1 MKIDVYINNAL
12 KTELNN
18 KVVGFEIID
27 NTGVRVDSLKL
38 SINNAEL
45 QFDIPTNR
53 DEDKPVELVIND
65 VKMGIFFI
73 EYVSHSSSLLVIEGA
88 SCNLKLARELHTRV
102 FKDTS
107 LKDVLTTLSAELDLS
122 LKLDSEL
129 SNKAISY
136 LVQNDTSN
144 MRILDYLAEI
154 YYCICNIKDKCLYFL
169 PQNKKQEVIT
179 LTNEQE
185 IISLYKVD
193 NDLKIYKGVKAS
205 YYDFKEATLQEIT
218 QGESP
223 YLIINE
229 NIELDLLKELVSS
242 KCKELSREEEV
253 NLVISGKMEVQ
264 SGMELEIALD
274 SGIYIDFKGKYKI
287 MQVIHDYEGGYYKS
301 KVTLYRI

>member
-27 NTGVRVDSLKL
+27 NTGGLVDSLQL

-45 QFDIPTNR
+45 TFDVENTGVVT
-53 DEDKPVELVIND
+53 PVELVIND

-136 LVQNDTSN
+136 LVQNDISN
-144 MRILDYLAEI
+144 MRLLDYLAEI

-205 YYDFKEATLQEIT
+205 YYDFKEATSKEIT
-218 QGESP
+218 QGSSP

-229 NIELDLLKELVSS
+229 SIELNLLKELVNS
-242 KCKELSREEEV
+242 KYKELSREEEV
-253 NLVISGKMEVQ
+253 NMVISGKMEVQ
-264 SGMELEIALD
+264 SGMELDIAFN

-301 KVTLYRI
+301 KVKMYKI

>member
-1 MKIDVYINNAL
+1 MKIDVYINDVL
-12 KTELNN
+12 REELNN

-27 NTGVRVDSLKL
+27 NTGGLVDSLKL

-45 QFDIPTNR
+45 TFDVANTGVVT
-53 DEDKPVELVIND
+53 PVELVIND

-136 LVQNDTSN
+136 LVQNDISN
-144 MRILDYLAEI
+144 MRMLDYLAEI

-205 YYDFKEATLQEIT
+205 YYDFKEATSKEIK

-223 YLIINE
+223 YLIINDS
-229 NIELDLLKELVSS
+229 IELDLLKELVNS
-242 KCKELSREEEV
+242 KYKELSREEEV

-264 SGMELEIALD
+264 SGMELEIAFN

-301 KVTLYRI
+301 KVKMYKIS

>member
-1 MKIDVYINNAL
+1 MKIDVYINDVL
-12 KTELNN
+12 KSELNN

-27 NTGVRVDSLKL
+27 NTGGLVDSLKL

-45 QFDIPTNR
+45 TFDVTNTGVVT
-53 DEDKPVELVIND
+53 PVELVIND

-88 SCNLKLARELHTRV
+88 SCNLKLARSVKTRV

-107 LKDVLTTLSAELDLS
+107 LKDVLTTLTNELDLS
-122 LKLDSEL
+122 LKLDNEL
-129 SNKAISY
+129 SNKTISY

-144 MRILDYLAEI
+144 MRMLDYLAEI

-179 LTNEQE
+179 ISSEQE

-205 YYDFKEATLQEIT
+205 YYDFKEAKPQEIT
-218 QGESP
+218 QGSSP

-253 NLVISGKMEVQ
+253 SLVISGKMEMQ

>member
-1 MKIDVYINNAL
+1 MKIDVYINDVL
-12 KTELNN
+12 KSELNN

-27 NTGVRVDSLKL
+27 NTGGLVDSLKL

-45 QFDIPTNR
+45 TFDVTNTGVVT
-53 DEDKPVELVIND
+53 PVELVIND

-88 SCNLKLARELHTRV
+88 SCNLKLARSVKTRV
-102 FKDTS
+102 FKDTD
-107 LKDVLTTLSAELDLS
+107 LKDVLTTLTNELDLS
-122 LKLDSEL
+122 LKLDNEL
-129 SNKAISY
+129 SNKTISY
-136 LVQNDTSN
+136 LAQNDTSN
-144 MRILDYLAEI
+144 MRMLDYLAEI

-205 YYDFKEATLQEIT
+205 YYDFKEATSKEIK

-223 YLIINE
+223 YLIINDS
-229 NIELDLLKELVSS
+229 IELDLLKELVNS
-242 KCKELSREEEV
+242 KYKELSREEEV

-287 MQVIHDYEGGYYKS
+287 MQVIHDSEGGYYKS
-301 KVTLYRI
+301 KVKMYKI